1 MVRKSLVFLAVGMVI
16 FFFASVSSADVPD
29 SINYQGKLT
38 TASGGCLNDTVQ
50 MTFTIYADAFGT
62 VWEWDETQTE
72 VEVKEGIFNVLLGS
86 VNPLPASIF
95 DGSAKYLGVQ
105 VESDPEMS
113 PLKPMVT
120 TAYAFGSHHA
130 QEADTADYARNVP
143 AAGIVSVDGVSNAG
157 GNVDFVPGSNMT
169 ITPNDGANT
178 VTFSSTAGG
187 IGGSGTTNY
196 IPKFTASTTVGNS
209 AIYQSGTGDVGIGI
223 TGPAYKLHVNGDFY
237 ANTVNTGQGDY
248 EHYAMNQHVR
258 TSDNVAFGDV
268 SANVVNT
275 GYGNNELF
283 AMNQNVRTWDA
294 VTFATLN
301 TGQGPN
307 ELYDMNQN
315 VQTTDNPTFNRVYL
329 NDYGTALG
337 GFHVGGSSDPGTDHL
352 IVDGNAG
359 IGATPADK
367 LDVNGD
373 IRVRGADIKDAGGTS
388 RITLTDNGLLQL
400 KEDGGAA
407 SLTVA
412 TDGDIGIG
420 DTSPDAQLDIEST
433 DNYVVRSEH
442 TGTATVDAR
451 AVYGK
456 STPQDY
462 YGIGGYF
469 EGGYQGVSALVSAT
483 GASTYYG
490 VNAYTT
496 TSGAG
501 GTKYGVY
508 GSATGLGS
516 NYGVRGYASGGTT
529 NYGVYYSGGL
539 GGSGTKSCVVKTSR
553 GPTLLYCQESPENWF
568 EDFGE
573 GTLANGQAHIE
584 LDALF
589 LETVTINAANPMKV
603 FVQLE
608 GDCNGVYVS
617 KGITGFDVTE
627 LKGGASNVPFS
638 YRVVAKREGFE
649 DRRLDYTAAGE
660 NDPYLYPE
668 AAARMEKERL
678 EKTGE

>member
-1 MVRKSLVFLAVGMVI
+1 
-16 FFFASVSSADVPD
+16 
-29 SINYQGKLT
+29 
-38 TASGGCLNDTVQ
+38 
-50 MTFTIYADAFGT
+50 
-62 VWEWDETQTE
+62 
-72 VEVKEGIFNVLLGS
+72 
-86 VNPLPASIF
+86 
-95 DGSAKYLGVQ
+95 
-105 VESDPEMS
+105 
-113 PLKPMVT
+113 
-120 TAYAFGSHHA
+120 
-130 QEADTADYARNVP
+130 
-143 AAGIVSVDGVSNAG
+143 
-157 GNVDFVPGSNMT
+157 MT

-209 AIYQSGTGDVGIGI
+209 VIYETAAGDVGIGLGNPNSRLQVGGSFWA
-223 TGPAYKLHVNGDFY
+223 T
-237 ANTVNTGQGDY
+237 TVNTGMGDY
-248 EHYAMNQHVR
+248 ELY
-258 TSDNVAFGDV
+258 
-268 SANVVNT
+268 
-275 GYGNNELF
+275 
-283 AMNQNVRTWDA
+283 AMNQNVRTSDA
-294 VTFATLN
+294 VTFATVN

-337 GFHVGGSSDPGTDHL
+337 GFHVGGSSDPGTDNL

-359 IGATPADK
+359 IGVTPADK

-388 RITLTDNGLLQL
+388 RITLTDNGTLQL

-407 SLTVA
+407 WLTVA

-420 DTSPDAQLDIEST
+420 DTSPGAQLEVKST
-433 DNYVVRSEH
+433 DNYVLRSEH
-442 TGTATVDAR
+442 TGTATVDAM

-456 STPQDY
+456 STPADY

-469 EGGYQGVSALVSAT
+469 QGGYQGVSGRVSAT
-483 GASTYYG
+483 GASSYTGVYG
-490 VNAYTT
+490 SAT

-501 GTKYGVY
+501 GSKYGVS
-508 GSATGLGS
+508 GTATGLGS

-539 GGSGTKSCVVKTSR
+539 GGSGSKSCVVKTSQ

-573 GTLANGQAHIE
+573 GTLVNGQTHIE

-617 KGITGFDVTE
+617 KGITGFDVIE
-627 LKGGASNVPFS
+627 LKSGASNVPFS

-660 NDPYLYPE
+660 NDAYLYPE

-678 EKTGE
+678 EKAGE